1 MSQIAPVNK
10 LKLIENN
17 SKFNYDFIKN
27 YNEEGEEGYFLEP
40 DFLKYL
46 KKSHEFHSNLS
57 F

>member
-1 MSQIAPVNK
+1 MSQIPPVNK
-10 LKLIENN
+10 LKLIEDN

-40 DFLKYL
+40 DVKYL
-46 KKSHEFHSNLS
+46 KKLHEFHSNLS

>member
-46 KKSHEFHSNLS
+46 KKLHEFHSNLS